1 MPRLINFRPI
11 SRVIGVLLIIIGVLM
26 WTGIPFSLY
35 FGEDVM
41 PLLYAGL
48 VTVGGGGL
56 FFALPRRGRRSNAL
70 PRADNMTIRKREGY
84 LIVALSWTAMVSFG
98 MLPYLFSGMLPSV
111 PDALF
116 ETASGMTTTGA
127 STLTDI
133 EIQPRGLLY
142 WRSLTQWIGGMG
154 IIVLTV
160 AIFPLLGIGGIEL
173 FAAEAPGPT
182 SDKLHPRISETAKR
196 LWFIYV
202 GLTFAAGLLYWLL
215 GLSGYEAVNHA
226 LTTMATGGF
235 STRNASAAAFSP
247 SIQYTMTVFMFLA
260 GVNYTVLYLSL
271 KMRWSQVWQSSEFK
285 AYLGL
290 ILILAVFFTL
300 RVWYVTDGGLE
311 QSFRDSIFQVVS
323 LITTTGF
330 VSADYTSW
338 TDSLTLVCFILIFLG
353 ACAGSTSGGIKL
365 IRHLV
370 FFKNSYLEFKRL
382 VHPQAI
388 IPLRLNG
395 QIVSGRVITHIFN
408 FLLLYLIIFVIGSVV
423 LSVLGLDFITAIGAM
438 ATSLSNVGPGIGG
451 VGPVDNFAWLSPSIK
466 VFLSFVMIVGRLE
479 IFTVLVLFTP
489 YFWRLN

>member
-1 MPRLINFRPI
+1 MINFWPI
-11 SRVIGVLLIIIGVLM
+11 ARVISVLLLIIGMMM
-26 WTGIPFSLY
+26 WTGIPFSAY
-35 FGEDVM
+35 YGESVL

-48 VTVGGGGL
+48 TTITAAGIL
-56 FFALPRRGRRSNAL
+56 WLTTQRRPSDDTLPR
-70 PRADNMTIRKREGY
+70 PADVNIRKREGY

-98 MLPYLFSGMLPSV
+98 MLPYLYSGMLPDV
-111 PDALF
+111 VDALF
-116 ETASGMTTTGA
+116 ETVSGMTTTGA
-127 STLTDI
+127 SVLTDI

-202 GLTFAAGLLYWLL
+202 GLTVAEGIVLFVAGM
-215 GLSGYEAVNHA
+215 SPFEAINHA

-235 STRNASAAAFSP
+235 STRNASAAAFP
-247 SIQYTMTVFMFLA
+247 PLIQYILIVFMFLA

-271 KMRWSQVWQSSEFK
+271 KRRWSEVWQSDELK
-285 AYLGL
+285 AYIGL
-290 ILILAVFFTL
+290 VVVVSLFFTG
-300 RVWYVTDGGLE
+300 RIWYITGVPLE
-311 QSFRDSIFQVVS
+311 QSFRDSMFQVVS
-323 LITTTGF
+323 LVTTTGY

-338 TDSLTLVCFILIFLG
+338 TPSLTMICFVLLFLG
-353 ACAGSTSGGIKL
+353 ACAGSTAGGIKI
-365 IRHLV
+365 IRNLV
-370 FFKNSYLEFKRL
+370 FFKNSFLEFKRII
-382 VHPQAI
+382 HPQAI

-395 QIVSGRVITHIFN
+395 QIVPGRIITHIFN
-408 FLLLYLIIFVIGSVV
+408 FLLLYLILFVIGSVV
-423 LSVLGLDFITAIGAM
+423 LSMLGLDFQTSVGAM
-438 ATSLSNVGPGIGG
+438 ATSLGNVGPGIGG
-451 VGPVDNFAWLSPSIK
+451 VGPVDNFAWLSDPVK
-466 VFLSFVMIVGRLE
+466 LFLSFVMIVGRLE